1 MNGQFEQKKKQ
12 KDETYDIEHLI
23 ACFSLMI
30 RKKLS
35 NTSYQEREDL
45 EQELKIKMF
54 EKADMLLCQD
64 VRGFGSLFCTWWMRT
79 HNIFI

>member
-1 MNGQFEQKKKQ
+1 MLFTNDQ
-12 KDETYDIEHLI
+12 
-23 ACFSLMI
+23 
-30 RKKLS
+30 KKLS

-64 VRGFGSLFCTWWMRT
+64 VLDFGSLFCTW
-79 HNIFI
+79 

>member
-1 MNGQFEQKKKQ
+1 
-12 KDETYDIEHLI
+12 
-23 ACFSLMI
+23 
-30 RKKLS
+30 

-64 VRGFGSLFCTWWMRT
+64 VPRFWE
-79 HNIFI
+79 FILCMVDENS